1 MKIITCY
8 LNKRQGE
15 TEITMQRLPEKLQ
28 MAHELLLKK
37 RYEKYKAMSLQCCL
51 QKMKSVLIP
60 LRHQDTKTLTD
71 VKSTLLKINYYNYG
85 HFNISLFSR
94 NFMQNSIW

>member
-28 MAHELLLKK
+28 MAHELLFS
-37 RYEKYKAMSLQCCL
+37 EK
-51 QKMKSVLIP
+51 V
-60 LRHQDTKTLTD
+60 
-71 VKSTLLKINYYNYG
+71 
-85 HFNISLFSR
+85 
-94 NFMQNSIW
+94 